1 MDCEKFDRV
10 VLDMLYEELDELTT
24 AAARR
29 HSEHCTRCRAIVSK
43 LRATRQIGVL
53 PMVEAPAG
61 LTHRILEA
69 ERRARAAL
77 PLPQRIGRAVSVL
90 AGYAM
95 RPQLGMAAVL
105 LLMIGASL
113 LFLRARPGDRESVH
127 VTERGIPE
135 IEADNV
141 AIVTGPEKAAG
152 EANVEGQ
159 AHGALGELSQDRAR
173 NAEEPHVEPAP
184 PSVSLAAGPQ
194 VDAGGDAGT
203 QYDQA
208 MAAYHSG
215 RYAEAQRLFAGVA
228 AQGGDQAAS
237 AALLAA
243 QAARSS
249 TGCRT
254 AAGMFDEVNARYADS
269 PIGHEAAWQ
278 AADCYRSLGQPESAR
293 HHYTEL
299 LAVAG
304 YAERARGA
312 LAALERES
320 GGAVAARK
328 ARSAPSKADQ
338 PAPAQQAAPRPA
350 AAKPAAPNAA
360 TTQGF

>member
-24 AAARR
+24 AAAKR
-29 HSEHCTRCRAIVSK
+29 HSEHCTRCRGIVSK
-43 LRATRQIGVL
+43 LRATRQIGIL

-61 LTHRILEA
+61 LTQRILEA

-77 PLPQRIGRAVSVL
+77 PLRQRVGRAVSVL

-113 LFLRARPGDRESVH
+113 LFLRARPGGRESMH
-127 VTERGIPE
+127 VIERGVPE
-135 IEADNV
+135 SEAENV
-141 AIVTGPEKAAG
+141 AIVPEPEKAAG

-159 AHGALGELSQDRAR
+159 AHGALGELAPDRSR
-173 NAEEPHVEPAP
+173 NADEPHLEPAP
-184 PSVSLAAGPQ
+184 PSVSLAAGPS
-194 VDAGGDAGT
+194 ANAAGDAGS

-254 AAGMFDEVNARYADS
+254 AAAMFDEVNARYSDS

-320 GGAVAARK
+320 GGAVATRR
-328 ARSAPSKADQ
+328 ARSAPAKTDQ
-338 PAPAQQAAPRPA
+338 AAPAQQSTPK

-360 TTQGF
+360 TQGF